1 MLPFKKGAFK
11 MAIEAGVPV
20 VPICVSSYA
29 RHIDLHSLKGSQA
42 EIKILPPIST
52 DHLTV
57 KDTDT
62 ILQQCWNEMKAT
74 IDAMDREIY
83 K

>member
-1 MLPFKKGAFK
+1 

-29 RHIDLHSLKGSQA
+29 RYIDLHRLKGSQV
-42 EIKILPPIST
+42 EIRFLPPIST

-57 KDTDT
+57 KDTET

-83 K
+83 KDAI